1 MSTPD
6 EDREVEGLK
15 IYSYVSRL
23 AESGATPGEIRQ
35 KLIEKGIDPK
45 QATRLTDRLAATQAK
60 KTIRARV
67 TGLLAQGVAPDL
79 IQPGLVKE
87 GFDPAFVA
95 EVVNSLLTERAREA
109 KERRE
114 DPQRLWRLLGAGLVV
129 LGIGLFIGNTT
140 GAFPTFPYAGGILM
154 GIGSLVSAM
163 GWFRRP

>member
-1 MSTPD
+1 MPGFASVTARQLNGVGRAAPALHQPGVLAIEPTTARQRTPARGGVMSTPD

-79 IQPGLVKE
+79 I
-87 GFDPAFVA
+87 
-95 EVVNSLLTERAREA
+95 
-109 KERRE
+109 
-114 DPQRLWRLLGAGLVV
+114 
-129 LGIGLFIGNTT
+129 
-140 GAFPTFPYAGGILM
+140 
-154 GIGSLVSAM
+154 
-163 GWFRRP
+163 